1 MKRYI
6 DSFIEYMIIIRKASR
21 NTTDAYRRDLAQFAE
36 YMNRHGITA
45 PDEVTEEAITDYCF
59 ELTNSGLAS
68 ASLSRKISVLKTFF
82 RFLVENDDIPRNL
95 TDVIEQPGLKHSRP
109 RILRTDEI
117 DRIIDS
123 VDNAK
128 PMGKRDKALLELMY
142 SAGLKVGEIIKLMPE
157 DVDLRSSVVSID
169 HPENGSDRKIP
180 FGEKAREALVDWIV
194 MGREKYVEALDVA
207 PVFVNTRGT
216 GLTRQSVWKIVRHYA
231 GEAGI
236 RGEVTPGMLRHSFAA
251 HLMENG
257 ADADSLARM
266 LGFSTRAQTII
277 YESDEKT
284 RLRDV
289 YSAAWK
295 RG

>member
-21 NTTDAYRRDLAQFAE
+21 NTTEAYRRDLIQFAAYLE
-36 YMNRHGITA
+36 RQGIDTPA
-45 PDEVTEEAITDYCF
+45 DVTEEALADYCF
-59 ELTNSGLAS
+59 GLNSSGLA
-68 ASLSRKISVLKTFF
+68 AATLSRKISVLKTFF

-95 TDVIEQPGLKHSRP
+95 ADAIDQPGVRHTRP
-109 RILRTDEI
+109 RILSIDEI
-117 DRIIDS
+117 DRMIAS
-123 VDNAK
+123 VDNSR
-128 PMGKRDKALLELMY
+128 PMGKRDKAMLELMY
-142 SAGLKVGEIIKLMPE
+142 SAGLKVGEIIRLGPG
-157 DVDLRSSVVSID
+157 DIDLRSSVVSAGNED
-169 HPENGSDRKIP
+169 EGTSRKIP

-194 MGREKYVEALDVA
+194 MGRERYVAALEDA
-207 PVFVNTRGT
+207 PVFVNTRGK
-216 GLTRQSVWKIVRHYA
+216 GLTRQSVWKLVKRYA
-231 GEAGI
+231 ADAQI

-266 LGFSTRAQTII
+266 LGFSTRAQTNV
-277 YESDEKT
+277 YESDDKM

-289 YSAAWK
+289 YAAAWK

>member
-21 NTTDAYRRDLAQFAE
+21 NTTEAYRRDLAQFAE
-36 YMNRHGITA
+36 YLEKHGMDK
-45 PDEVTEEAITDYCF
+45 PDEITEEAVSDYCF
-59 ELTNSGLAS
+59 ELTSSGLA
-68 ASLSRKISVLKTFF
+68 ATTLSRKISVLKSFF

-95 TDVIEQPGLKHSRP
+95 TDSIEQPGLKHTRP
-109 RILRTDEI
+109 KTLSISEI
-117 DRIIDS
+117 DRMIAAVDDS
-123 VDNAK
+123 K
-128 PMGKRDKALLELMY
+128 PMGKRDKAMLELMY
-142 SAGLKVGEIIKLMPE
+142 SAGLKVGEIIKLVP
-157 DVDLRSSVVSID
+157 DDIDLRSSVVSV
-169 HPENGSDRKIP
+169 ENSDDGSGRKIP

-194 MGREKYVEALDVA
+194 MGREKYVAALVDA
-207 PVFVNTRGT
+207 PVFVNTRGG

-231 GEAGI
+231 TEAQI
-236 RGEVTPGMLRHSFAA
+236 KGEVTPGMLRHSFAA

-266 LGFSTRAQTII
+266 LGFSTRAQTIV